1 MLKLQPKFYYYLLTS
16 MYVAGIIGLSFPLSK
31 PYFQAFTP
39 LHLFAVSLYLI
50 FTHWLLKPS
59 LKMFLGL
66 IIVGIMVEIIGVN
79 TGLLFGKYVYDH
91 TLGFE
96 IFGVPPTI
104 GLNWMIMVFTTFALV
119 QNLFSKYHKIV
130 QSILIAFFL
139 IVFDYI
145 AEPVAINLEMW
156 HWLGDGIPP
165 IYNYVCWF
173 IISFLMSLVLLKNK
187 VKYDLNSCF
196 FVLMC
201 QILFFVILRLKLLI

>member
-1 MLKLQPKFYYYLLTS
+1 MSKLHPKFYYYLLSS
-16 MYVAGIIGLSFPLSK
+16 MYVAGIIGLSFPISK

-50 FTHWLLKPS
+50 FKHWLLKPS
-59 LKMFLGL
+59 LKIFLGL
-66 IIVGIMVEIIGVN
+66 IIGGIMVEIIGVN
-79 TGLLFGKYVYDH
+79 TGLLFGNYVYDH

-104 GLNWMIMVFTTFALV
+104 GLNWMIMVFTTYVLV
-119 QNLFSKYHKIV
+119 ESRFNKYSKFLKAA
-130 QSILIAFFL
+130 LIAFLL
-139 IVFDYI
+139 ILFDYI
-145 AEPVAINLEMW
+145 AEPVAIDLEMW

-173 IISFLMSLVLLKNK
+173 IISFLMSLVILKNK
-187 VKYDLNSCF
+187 VKYDLNSCL

-201 QILFFVILRLKLLI
+201 QILFFVILRIILLF